1 LKRYR
6 KLWSA
11 MKYKIHFNWLGIIVA
26 ALVLTA
32 CASSGAQNT
41 PTSASKEGAS
51 LRVVATT
58 TIIGNVVQ
66 NITGDHAQ
74 VITLLPTGSDPH
86 SFQPTPRDVATVA
99 DAHLIFANG
108 LGLEEF
114 LQPLLKNA
122 GSQAKIVYVNEGV
135 PLLSA
140 SDVAAHHENPGSTP
154 ASGAVDADPHT
165 WFDPNNVMIWTE
177 NIERTLSDLDAN
189 NAQTYAQNAD
199 QYRQQLQELDA
210 WIRQQVAQVP
220 ENNRKLV
227 SDHAIF
233 TYFAQRYGFEQVGAV
248 IPSYST
254 LSEPSAQEI
263 AKLEDSIRQLGVQAI
278 FVSESVNP
286 NLSKRIAQDTGI
298 QLVFVYTGSLTPSS
312 GPASTYLDFM
322 HFDVSAIVQAL
333 K

>member
-1 LKRYR
+1 
-6 KLWSA
+6 
-11 MKYKIHFNWLGIIVA
+11 MKSKILLTWLGIVVA
-26 ALVLTA
+26 ALALAA
-32 CASSGAQNT
+32 CGSSGTENT
-41 PTSASKEGAS
+41 STTSSTGGAG

-58 TIIGNVVQ
+58 TIIGDVVR
-66 NITGDHAQ
+66 NITGESAQ
-74 VITLLPTGSDPH
+74 VITLLPPGSDPH

-114 LQPLLKNA
+114 LQPLLQNA
-122 GSQAKIVYVNEGV
+122 GSQAKVVYVNEGV
-135 PLLSA
+135 SLLRA
-140 SDVAAHHENPGSTP
+140 SDVALQPNANSSSTP

-165 WFDPNNVMIWTE
+165 WFDPNNVVIWSE
-177 NIERTLSDLDAN
+177 NIERTLSELDAS
-189 NAQTYAQNAD
+189 NASTFADNAST
-199 QYRQQLQELDA
+199 YRQQLQELDT
-210 WIRQQVAQVP
+210 WIRQQVDQIP
-220 ENNRKLV
+220 PSNRKLV
-227 SDHAIF
+227 SDHAVF

-254 LSEPSAQEI
+254 LSAPSAQEV
-263 AKLEDSIRQLGVQAI
+263 ANLENSIRQLDVQAI

-286 NLSKRIAQDTGI
+286 NLSERIAQDTGI
-298 QLVFVYTGSLTPSS
+298 QLVFVYTGSLTQSS

>member
-1 LKRYR
+1 
-6 KLWSA
+6 
-11 MKYKIHFNWLGIIVA
+11 MKIKTLFPWTIIVA
-26 ALVLTA
+26 AALALAGCT
-32 CASSGAQNT
+32 SSGAQNT
-41 PTSASKEGAS
+41 TPPAATGGAN

-58 TIIGNVVQ
+58 TIIGDVVG
-66 NITGDHAQ
+66 NITGDYAQ
-74 VITLLPTGSDPH
+74 VITLLPPGSDPH

-122 GSQAKIVYVNEGV
+122 GSQAKVVYVNEGV
-135 PLLSA
+135 PLLRA
-140 SDVAAHHENPGSTP
+140 SDVAVQPRENPSSTP

-165 WFDPNNVMIWTE
+165 WFDPNNVVIWSE
-177 NIERTLSDLDAN
+177 NIERTLSDLDAD
-189 NAQTYAQNAD
+189 NATVYAQNASA
-199 QYRQQLQELDA
+199 YRQQLQELDA
-210 WIRQQVAQVP
+210 WIREQVNQVP

-227 SDHAIF
+227 SDHAVF

-254 LSEPSAQEI
+254 LSAPSAQET
-263 AKLEDSIRQLGVQAI
+263 ANLEDSIRQLDVQAI

-286 NLSKRIAQDTGI
+286 NLSERIAQDTGI
-298 QLVFVYTGSLTPSS
+298 QWVFVYTGSLTQSG
-312 GPASTYLDFM
+312 GPASTYLDLM